1 MKPDAILEQLKFLK
15 PLLLI
20 VIFMGASGSIAAPP
34 DLKTP
39 APVIHLADNLDEKDQ
54 LGYCLDTI
62 GRGFA
67 DKLHAHSCKP
77 RGGDV
82 QFQYNSN
89 TKQIESSTFEG
100 KCVEILGTVSDGSR
114 LGLLDCSKEVSRQK
128 FDYDSNLLE
137 FHPQSAQE
145 FCLAVGEQ
153 SRRAGPFMARKLRIL
168 DCEKT
173 DLLHKQWRILNP

>member
-1 MKPDAILEQLKFLK
+1 MKPAAMLEQLKFLK
-15 PLLLI
+15 PLLLV
-20 VIFMGASGSIAAPP
+20 VIFVGASGSIAAPP

-82 QFQYNSN
+82 QFQFNSN

-100 KCVEILGTVSDGSR
+100 KCVDILGTVSNGSR

-128 FDYDSNLLE
+128 FDYDPNLLE

-153 SRRAGPFMARKLRIL
+153 SRSTGPFMARKLRIL

-173 DLLHKQWRILNP
+173 SLHHKQWRILNP

>member
-1 MKPDAILEQLKFLK
+1 MIPAAMLERLNFQK
-15 PLLLI
+15 PLLL
-20 VIFMGASGSIAAPP
+20 VGVFMGASGSIAAPP

-54 LGYCLDTI
+54 LGYCIDTI

-67 DKLHAHSCKP
+67 DKLHAHSCIP

-89 TKQIESSTFEG
+89 TQQIESSTFEG

-128 FDYDSNLLE
+128 FDYDADLLE
-137 FHPQSAQE
+137 FSPQTAHE
-145 FCLAVGEQ
+145 FCLAVCDQ
-153 SRRAGPFMARKLRIL
+153 SRNAGPFIARKIRI
-168 DCEKT
+168 KA
-173 DLLHKQWRILNP
+173 